1 MGDEQAVGTTAPE
14 KNHKGDVDEFKR
26 RVSEGASIHFAA
38 IAAGIEPG
46 WERDEDLRTAIDR
59 LDAINKCD
67 AEASVFKEI
76 KNGKGNATMAGK
88 YLGAKAGW
96 NEKDDLA
103 QEIVIL
109 PKIVDG
115 RSEPPAAAT
124 EHANKT
130 AL

>member
-1 MGDEQAVGTTAPE
+1 MGETQAVGTTAPE
-14 KNHKGDVDEFKR
+14 KIHKGDVNEFKR

-38 IAAGIEPG
+38 LAAGFEPG
-46 WERDEDLRTAIDR
+46 WERDEDLRNAIDQ
-59 LDAINKCD
+59 LDAVNKCD
-67 AEASVFKEI
+67 AEVAVFKEI

-88 YLGAKAGW
+88 YLASKAGW

-115 RSEPPAAAT
+115 RAEPPT
-124 EHANKT
+124 VGTDHAKKT